1 VPLRRRERESHG
13 RRQPIE
19 PCHAG
24 GLTEQQVFSDL
35 IAAQGADWVTGLRQ
49 RAHEAVDRVAW
60 AGMRELE
67 PQLSALKR
75 DMAELKATAAAA
87 ARKER
92 ELSRELE
99 TVYASRSWRITAPL
113 RRLHQILLDWRKA

>member
-1 VPLRRRERESHG
+1 MTR
-13 RRQPIE
+13 IDI
-19 PCHAG
+19 AD

-35 IAAQGADWVTGLRQ
+35 ITAQGADWVTALRQ
-49 RAHEAVDRVAW
+49 RAHAAVDRMAW
-60 AGMRELE
+60 AGMPELE

-75 DMAELKATAAAA
+75 GIAELKATAAAS

-99 TVYASRSWRITAPL
+99 TVYASRSWWITSPL
-113 RRLHQILLDWRKA
+113 RRLRQILLDWRKA

>member
-1 VPLRRRERESHG
+1 
-13 RRQPIE
+13 
-19 PCHAG
+19 
-24 GLTEQQVFSDL
+24 
-35 IAAQGADWVTGLRQ
+35 
-49 RAHEAVDRVAW
+49 
-60 AGMRELE
+60 MRELE

-87 ARKER
+87 ARKR

>member
-1 VPLRRRERESHG
+1 M
-13 RRQPIE
+13 
-19 PCHAG
+19 
-24 GLTEQQVFSDL
+24 
-35 IAAQGADWVTGLRQ
+35 TGLRQ

-99 TVYASRSWRITAPL
+99 TVYASRWITAPL